1 MSYRGFARRSEGM
14 HMASHTPRAVSPI
27 SMVRVA
33 RPSTVDLI
41 TAELRKAIFTG
52 ALPVGSPIGEVEMS
66 SQLGVSRSPLRESTQ
81 RLVQEGLLTASPG
94 RGMRVSVIGPE
105 HVADVYDA
113 RLAIE
118 AQAAR
123 LIIRAGAGSKAGTGS
138 VIAALE
144 SAYARLVEVSEG
156 TDAVA
161 IGDADIEFHRL
172 LVDSAGSRR
181 LSHYMSTLVIETRIA
196 SYSDPNG
203 YTVRRSISP
212 TYRQLLDALAAGDT
226 SSAFAALERQFV
238 EAVARLTGQDE
249 NVDTVE
255 RPVTEAIP
263 TMTPIEFADGS

>member
-1 MSYRGFARRSEGM
+1 
-14 HMASHTPRAVSPI
+14 MASHTPRTVSPI

-113 RLAIE
+113 RLAVE
-118 AQAAR
+118 FQAVR
-123 LIIRAGAGSKAGTGS
+123 LIVNAGRES
-138 VIAALE
+138 VTESLE
-144 SAYARLVEVSEG
+144 RAYADLVAASAG
-156 TDAVA
+156 TDART

-172 LVDSAGSRR
+172 LVDAAGSRR
-181 LSHYMSTLVIETRIA
+181 LSHYMATLAIETRIA
-196 SYSDPNG
+196 SFSDASG
-203 YTVRRSISP
+203 YTVRRSVSD
-212 TYRQLLDALAAGDT
+212 TYRELLDAIAAGDL
-226 SSAFAALERQFV
+226 SNAFIALERQFA
-238 EAVARLTGQDE
+238 EAVARLTGEDE
-249 NVDTVE
+249 NVETVE
-255 RPVTEAIP
+255 TPADEEPPAIG
-263 TMTPIEFADGS
+263 PIAFAEDV

>member
-1 MSYRGFARRSEGM
+1 
-14 HMASHTPRAVSPI
+14 MASHTPRAVSPI

-118 AQAAR
+118 CQAVR
-123 LIIRAGAGSKAGTGS
+123 LIVRAGSAS
-138 VIAALE
+138 VIDALE
-144 SAYARLVEVSEG
+144 RAYDELVTVSEG
-156 TDAVA
+156 TDARA

-181 LSHYMSTLVIETRIA
+181 LSHYMATLAIETRIA
-196 SYSDPNG
+196 SLSDPNG
-203 YTVRRSISP
+203 YTVRRSVSE
-212 TYRQLLDALAAGDT
+212 TYRELLDAIAAGDVT
-226 SSAFAALERQFV
+226 AAFFALERQFA
-238 EAVARLTGQDE
+238 EAVARLTGKDE
-249 NVDTVE
+249 DVETVE
-255 RPVTEAIP
+255 TPADEEPPAIG
-263 TMTPIEFADGS
+263 PIEFTEEV

>member
-1 MSYRGFARRSEGM
+1 
-14 HMASHTPRAVSPI
+14 MAAHTPRAVTPI
-27 SMVRVA
+27 SMVRVP

-94 RGMRVSVIGPE
+94 RGMRVSVIGPA

-123 LIIRAGAGSKAGTGS
+123 LIIKTHAVQA
-138 VIAALE
+138 IEALE
-144 SAYARLVEVSEG
+144 MAYQALVEASGG

-196 SYSDPNG
+196 GFSDSNG
-203 YTVRRSISP
+203 YTVRRSISE
-212 TYRQLLDALAAGDT
+212 TYRQLLDALAARDL
-226 SSAFAALERQFV
+226 SAAFDALERQFA
-238 EAVARLTGQDE
+238 EAVTRLTGGGEDVE
-249 NVDTVE
+249 TVE

-263 TMTPIEFADGS
+263 TMTPIEFTEES

>member
-1 MSYRGFARRSEGM
+1 
-14 HMASHTPRAVSPI
+14 MASHTPRAMTPI

-105 HVADVYDA
+105 NVADVYDA

-118 AQAAR
+118 SQAAR
-123 LIIRAGAGSKAGTGS
+123 LIIKAGAAS
-138 VIAALE
+138 VLDVLE
-144 SAYARLVEVSEG
+144 AAYARLVELSDGE
-156 TDAVA
+156 DAIA
-161 IGDADIEFHRL
+161 IGDADLEFHRV

-181 LSHYMSTLVIETRIA
+181 LSHYMATLVIEMRIA
-196 SYSDPNG
+196 SFSDPNG
-203 YTVRRSISP
+203 YAVRRSVSA
-212 TYRQLLDALAAGDT
+212 TYRALLDALAAGDT
-226 SSAFAALERQFV
+226 AAAFDALEQQFA

-249 NVDTVE
+249 TVETVE
-255 RPVTEAIP
+255 RVVTDVIP
-263 TMTPIEFADGS
+263 TITPIDVAEEI

>member
-1 MSYRGFARRSEGM
+1 
-14 HMASHTPRAVSPI
+14 MASHTPRSVTPI

-123 LIIRAGAGSKAGTGS
+123 LIIKTGASAVIGSLERAYET
-138 VIAALE
+138 
-144 SAYARLVEVSEG
+144 LVEASKGE
-156 TDAVA
+156 DAVA

-196 SYSDPNG
+196 SFSDPNG
-203 YTVRRSISP
+203 YTVRRSISE

-226 SSAFAALERQFV
+226 SSAFAALEQQFA
-238 EAVARLTGQDE
+238 EAVARLTGEDE
-249 NVDTVE
+249 DVDTVE

-263 TMTPIEFADGS
+263 TMTPIEFTDEV